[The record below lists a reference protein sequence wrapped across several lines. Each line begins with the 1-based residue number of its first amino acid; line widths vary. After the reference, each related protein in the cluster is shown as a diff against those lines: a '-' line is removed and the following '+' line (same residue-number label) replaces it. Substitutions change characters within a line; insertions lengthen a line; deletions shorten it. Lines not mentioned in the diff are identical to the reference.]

1 MSRERRLYFGAKP
14 PTTSQVRA
22 FLVDYCG
29 GAAKRIYWQHLGC
42 RYYVTLIGAPS
53 RATRRVRHHS
63 RASRWMD
70 PDLKSRWIEVFAY
83 PQDLSSSKSLPNY
96 GVITRHADEFT
107 NDVADGIATR
117 LACAYGGRMEPD
129 G

>member
-1 MSRERRLYFGAKP
+1 
-14 PTTSQVRA
+14 
-22 FLVDYCG
+22 
-29 GAAKRIYWQHLGC
+29 
-42 RYYVTLIGAPS
+42 
-53 RATRRVRHHS
+53 
-63 RASRWMD
+63 MD

-117 LACAYGGRMEPD
+117 LARAYGGRMEPD